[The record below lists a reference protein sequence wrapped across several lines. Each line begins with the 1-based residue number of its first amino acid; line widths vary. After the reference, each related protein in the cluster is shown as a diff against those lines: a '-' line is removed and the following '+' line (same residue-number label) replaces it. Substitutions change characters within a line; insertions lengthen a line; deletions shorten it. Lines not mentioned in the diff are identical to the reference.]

1 MVAPTDSDPGLAE
14 ASQTGK
20 GTLAIIAGG
29 GNLPSVVAE
38 AALAKGRPVFVIGLR
53 GQADEEVISRYPHG
67 WMDWGQI
74 GRLFSMLEEAACTEI
89 VIIGPVTRPDV
100 KHLKVDSGA
109 LKIIPFLKTLGTGGD
124 DRILSSIVRFF
135 EERGYRVIGASSVA
149 PEILADEGLL
159 TKKGPSDHDRADMEV
174 GFAAVDR
181 LGELDIG
188 QAVVVVNRHV
198 MAVEAAEGTD
208 AMLARCAD
216 LRAKRYR
223 FRQKKLGVL
232 VKAPK
237 PGQEERI
244 DLPTIGART
253 VEMAAEAGL
262 AGIAIAANSVHLAE
276 REKAIAKANKLG
288 IFLIGEKRAADG

>member
-1 MVAPTDSDPGLAE
+1 M
-14 ASQTGK
+14 SQK
-20 GTLAIIAGG
+20 SEGTLAILAGG
-29 GNLPSVVAE
+29 GNLPSVVAD
-38 AALAKGRPVFVIGLR
+38 AARAQGRPVFIIGLR
-53 GQADEEVISRYPHG
+53 GQAEEEVIARYPHG

-100 KHLKVDSGA
+100 KNLKVDSGA
-109 LKIIPFLKTLGTGGD
+109 LKLIPFLKTLGTGGD

-135 EERGYRVIGASSVA
+135 DERGYRVIGAAAIA
-149 PEILADEGLL
+149 PEILAGEGLL
-159 TKKGPSDHDRADMEV
+159 TKKAPSKHDLGDMEV
-174 GFAAVDR
+174 GFAAVEK

-216 LRAKRYR
+216 LRTKRYR
-223 FRQKKLGVL
+223 FRQKQLGVL

-253 VEMAAEAGL
+253 VEMAAKAGL
-262 AGIAIAANSVHLAE
+262 AGIAIAANRVHLAE
-276 REKAIAKANKLG
+276 RDKAIATANKLG
-288 IFLIGEKRAADG
+288 LFLVGVKREQDG